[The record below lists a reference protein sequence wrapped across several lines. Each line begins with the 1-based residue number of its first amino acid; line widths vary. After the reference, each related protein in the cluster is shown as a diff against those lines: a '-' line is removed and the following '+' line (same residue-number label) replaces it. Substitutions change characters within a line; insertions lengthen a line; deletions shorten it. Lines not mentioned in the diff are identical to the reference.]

1 MEILI
6 YGVWGFGLA
15 AIGSFIGVC
24 YTRIPIGKQ
33 IINGPSQC
41 DNCGKKLQAYEMIP
55 IISYLMLGGTC
66 HSCKKR
72 IPRSC
77 LILELATV
85 VVGMVPLCLFG
96 LTINGFAVSMAAC
109 ILLEIAIID
118 YKTMEISDK
127 ASLLLG
133 SIGIVLMFTRGT
145 YLSSL
150 IGFFAVSLP
159 FCVLA
164 LLKLMGMGDVVLMAA
179 AGIFLGFPNIFCA
192 AFFGIVIG
200 SIGAVIQKITKLK
213 GWKSEIAFG
222 PYLCSGIYIAMLFG
236 EDIISQYLSMIQ

>member
-55 IISYLMLGGTC
+55 IISYLMLGGKC

-150 IGFFAVSLP
+150 IGFCSKSTFLCISTAEVDGDGRC
-159 FCVLA
+159 CVDGCGRNL
-164 LLKLMGMGDVVLMAA
+164 
-179 AGIFLGFPNIFCA
+179 LGFPNIFCA